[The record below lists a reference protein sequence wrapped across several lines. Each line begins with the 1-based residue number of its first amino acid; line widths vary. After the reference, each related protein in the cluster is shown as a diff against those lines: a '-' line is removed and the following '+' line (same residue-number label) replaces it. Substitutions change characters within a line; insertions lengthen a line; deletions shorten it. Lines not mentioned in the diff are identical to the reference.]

1 MAIGFNTHHT
11 FTLTNLMSA
20 LHEDECANCT
30 SSAKYTDLSSSHL
43 FRLWGSCFR
52 ATKPAQ
58 QAVSDAVWKEWERLK
73 SSQNNSFAKLRNDY
87 SRGLISKD
95 VYSQKLEKLDTATQK
110 EYGKVR
116 ERRGAGV
123 VSVLMEEAVGCVKDW
138 AS

>member
-1 MAIGFNTHHT
+1 
-11 FTLTNLMSA
+11 
-20 LHEDECANCT
+20 
-30 SSAKYTDLSSSHL
+30 
-43 FRLWGSCFR
+43 
-52 ATKPAQ
+52 
-58 QAVSDAVWKEWERLK
+58 
-73 SSQNNSFAKLRNDY
+73 
-87 SRGLISKD
+87 